1 MPPSRRDDLIDAA
14 MRVFCRSGFHASGL
28 DKILT
33 EGGISRMTLYNHFKS
48 KDELIVAALQRRDE
62 LFRAEMI
69 QFVEDK
75 SDDPL
80 KRLDAV
86 FEFTQ
91 RWCGSPDFH
100 GCMFVN
106 VAAEYPDP
114 ASPIRQVAVEH
125 KLKVLRYLRG
135 LCRKGGVHDP
145 DALSSQLAI
154 LLDGAAVNS
163 YVVCQGDSPI
173 PPTHPVALA
182 RSAAHV
188 LIERA
193 LDAPGQPQ
201 EPANKDR

>member
-14 MRVFCRSGFHASGL
+14 MRVFYRSGFHASGL
-28 DKILT
+28 DKILK

-48 KDELIVAALQRRDE
+48 KDELIVAALRRRDE
-62 LFRAEMI
+62 TFREELI
-69 QFVEDK
+69 EFVEGK
-75 SDDPL
+75 SDDPIE
-80 KRLDAV
+80 RLDAV
-86 FEFTQ
+86 FEFVE
-91 RWCGSPDFH
+91 RWCASSEFA

-114 ASPIRQVAVEH
+114 ASPIREVAAEH

-135 LCRKGGVHDP
+135 LCRQGGVSDP
-145 DALSSQLAI
+145 DELSSQLAI

-163 YVVCQGDSPI
+163 YVVCQGNSSI

-201 EPANKDR
+201 ESVNKDR